1 MCEVPDEEHGT
12 VLRLRVRRV
21 TPLHRRGSRRVVPL
35 HRAGLGVGRMVAGAA
50 PVQDGEGGRGR
61 GRRGGR
67 GVGVAVGYRGR
78 VGRPGGEATGW
89 TERDQLLIKASLLAV
104 ILVSVKLRLQ

>member
-1 MCEVPDEEHGT
+1 MGEVPDKEHGT

-21 TPLHRRGSRRVVPL
+21 TPLHRRGSSRVPL
-35 HRAGLGVGRMVAGAA
+35 RVSDGGGGVGRVVARAA
-50 PVQDGEGGRGR
+50 PVQDGEGGRRR

-78 VGRPGGEATGW
+78 VGRPGGEAAGW
-89 TERDQLLIKASLLAV
+89 GENR
-104 ILVSVKLRLQ
+104 